1 MNGADFSAEKREILL
16 PSGLFGPVEIYEKA

>member
-1 MNGADFSAEKREILL
+1 MNGADFSAEKRERLL